1 MNIELDAIDPSL
13 QKMNVIAFD
22 AFDVHD
28 DDDHKDDRNDGDD
41 GCMVLHIVLSEE
53 ETIATKLAMASV
65 KDWASSLIHMKLGA
79 VVTNV
84 VNQYMFHAM
93 ENGWEVP
100 QTKVGIL
107 RMALERYAANGT

>member
-13 QKMNVIAFD
+13 QKMNVD
-22 AFDVHD
+22 AFD
-28 DDDHKDDRNDGDD
+28 DDHTDDRDAV
-41 GCMVLHIVLSEE
+41 CLVLHIVLSEE
-53 ETIATKLAMASV
+53 ETIAAKLAMASV

-107 RMALERYAANGT
+107 RMALERYAAK